1 MIKLER
7 VTNENYDEVSQLSVH
22 ENQVEELDWDLTAE
36 LKNYLNSDEED
47 EIIFAIYHE
56 KTTIGLVEIGYY
68 ENDQDSYNRKKYGD
82 LASYEVN
89 RMMIDGAY
97 QGKGFGKQ
105 ALLAIIDY
113 IKTFPCGI
121 ADAITVTYFL
131 SNKVAKSLYQSVG
144 FEETG
149 EKWDGD
155 TLEPWDNTRTDEF
168 EMAELGAR
176 LALTEC

>member
-1 MIKLER
+1 MIKLEKI
-7 VTNENYDEVSQLSVH
+7 TNENYEEVTQLSVR
-22 ENQVEELDWDLTAE
+22 EEQVGELDWDVTAE
-36 LKNYLNSDEED
+36 LKNYLSSEED
-47 EIIFAIYHE
+47 DEIVLAIYHGE
-56 KTTIGLVEIGYY
+56 IPIGLVEIGNF
-68 ENDQDSYNRKKYGD
+68 ENGQDDYNRKKYGD

-89 RMMIDGAY
+89 RMMIDGVY
-97 QGKGFGKQ
+97 QGKGLGKQ

-113 IKTFPCGI
+113 IKTFPYGT

-144 FEETG
+144 FSETG